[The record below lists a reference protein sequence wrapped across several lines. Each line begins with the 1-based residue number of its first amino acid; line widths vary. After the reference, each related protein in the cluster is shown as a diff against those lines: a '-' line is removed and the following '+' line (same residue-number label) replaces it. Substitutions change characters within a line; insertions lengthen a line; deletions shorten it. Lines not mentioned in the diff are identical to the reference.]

1 MLKKKFIFIY
11 MVKVMIDDELEKKK
25 VIKQNIS
32 FKQLSKNIIKMEKL

>member
-25 VIKQNIS
+25 EMNEQAK
-32 FKQLSKNIIKMEKL
+32 